1 MNVFQKIIKYGAIAF
16 GLYLA
21 ITIISIIVG
30 VVLTISTGVFGV
42 QMIAEQ
48 SDIEKVDVTQEF
60 EQFSRLDLEINS
72 SNLTIKTE
80 GEVFK
85 IEASQIPSTTNI
97 ENKNGTL
104 EIKETKK
111 LAFSKDA
118 KITIYIPN
126 RIELEEIKLE
136 MGAGTVEM
144 NNIISNKVDFN
155 FGVGSVTINQLISND
170 ADIECGA
177 GEVIIEDVDLSNA
190 NIGTGVG
197 KLVYSGFMRGESEV
211 NCGIGEVDI
220 SLEGGS
226 EIYKIDA
233 EKGIGDIRI
242 NDTEVANKSVTGN
255 GENRIEIDGGIGSI
269 EIKM

>member
-30 VVLTISTGVFGV
+30 VVLTISTGVFGI
-42 QMIAEQ
+42 QMITEQ
-48 SDIEKVDVTQEF
+48 ADMEKVDVTQEF

-80 GEVFK
+80 GEIFK

-97 ENKNGTL
+97 VNRNGTL

-118 KITIYIPN
+118 KITICIPN
-126 RIELEEIKLE
+126 NKSLEEIKLE

-155 FGVGSVTINQLISND
+155 FGAGSVTINQLTSND

-177 GEVIIEDVDLSNA
+177 GEVIIENVDLSNV
-190 NIGTGVG
+190 NIDTGVG

-211 NCGIGEVDI
+211 NCGIGEVNINLD
-220 SLEGGS
+220 GGS

-242 NDTEVANKSVTGN
+242 NDVEVANKSITGN

-269 EIKM
+269 KIKM

>member
-30 VVLTISTGVFGV
+30 VVLSISTGLFGI

-48 SDIEKVDVTQEF
+48 SDTEKVDITKEF
-60 EQFSRLDLEINS
+60 EQLSKMDLQINS
-72 SNLTIKTE
+72 SNLTIKAE

-85 IEASQIPSTTNI
+85 IEASQIPSTTKI

-126 RIELEEIKLE
+126 HIALEEIKLE

-155 FGVGSVTINQLISND
+155 FGAGSVTINQLTSND

-177 GEVIIEDVDLSNA
+177 GEVIIENVDLSNV
-190 NIGTGVG
+190 NIDTGVG

-220 SLEGGS
+220 NLEGGS